1 MPKARAGKFVQVPLV
16 TTEYLISALG
26 VLIECDPS
34 IKAIIMKIDRE
45 QQHRIVMEEIDDE
58 HVLIQNDKHDELKE
72 LLKNVSGL
80 LQSLTLFM
88 SARLWT

>member
-1 MPKARAGKFVQVPLV
+1 MPKARA
-16 TTEYLISALG
+16 G

-72 LLKNVSGL
+72 LLKNALKDTVREAEDS
-80 LQSLTLFM
+80 SE
-88 SARLWT
+88 SD

>member
-1 MPKARAGKFVQVPLV
+1 MPKARA
-16 TTEYLISALG
+16 G

-72 LLKNVSGL
+72 LLKNVSRFTRVVL
-80 LQSLTLFM
+80 LIQPFSPAQSYT
-88 SARLWT
+88 

>member
-1 MPKARAGKFVQVPLV
+1 MPKARA
-16 TTEYLISALG
+16 G

-72 LLKNVSGL
+72 LLKNVS
-80 LQSLTLFM
+80 
-88 SARLWT
+88 